1 MGLATLAVTEV
12 SHGTEQADGG
22 ALRGPDSA
30 GPEARVWAPEAS
42 NSAEADGNDS
52 LCHDTPDHTLRDTP
66 SDDAAAG
73 DALDA
78 TVELGADD
86 ALDATIELG
95 ADDEL
100 DATVELGDEIATL
113 AAHLHAATY
122 RLLTLIAEFDR
133 LRGWEPGGHR
143 SCAHWLAYRTGI
155 DLGAAR
161 EKVRAAR
168 ALVELPQISASMAQ
182 GELSFAKVRA
192 LTRVAKP
199 ESEGDLLELA
209 RCSTAAQLERTVR
222 AWRRL
227 SRWDEQELERM
238 RHRSRCFS
246 VFPDEEGMYLVR
258 GRLDPEVGAML
269 MRAVDAAS
277 DALFRAE
284 VSEEIEPKQRRAD
297 AVGLLAEQALAV
309 GFGSGGVQGAEA
321 EGENTGDGNEGM
333 TLEGEGMAG
342 GSEGAAGVGEG
353 TASVG
358 EGEADGVEG
367 TGAEGT
373 AAGVEGT
380 AVEDKRAA
388 DRKAAG
394 DIPPISGTRAERYQV
409 VLHVEAA
416 TLENESEPGRSE
428 LEDGTRVSAE
438 TSRRLSCDAS
448 VVRLGEGPDGS
459 ILDVGRKTRTIPP
472 ALRRALESR
481 DRGCRFPGCGLRFT
495 DAHHVRHWAD
505 GGETKLDNLVLLCR
519 FHHRLVHEEGYTVHF
534 PRGGRVNSP
543 NQRLYFLDP
552 RMRLLPDV
560 PPPAPPLPAP
570 LAPTPPAPPQ
580 PAEALVRANMARGVE
595 PDFRTSTARYRR
607 EDDVPQ
613 TIFIRALEALEG
625 RGRSPAGVPRAAC
638 S

>member
-1 MGLATLAVTEV
+1 MGLTTLAVTEV
-12 SHGTEQADGG
+12 SHGTEQANGW

-52 LCHDTPDHTLRDTP
+52 LCHGTPDHTPGDTP

-73 DALDA
+73 DA
-78 TVELGADD
+78 
-86 ALDATIELG
+86 
-95 ADDEL
+95 L

-155 DLGAAR
+155 DLGASR

-269 MRAVDAAS
+269 MRAVDAAG
-277 DALFRAE
+277 DALFRAD

-297 AVGLLAEQALAV
+297 AVGLLAERALAV

-342 GSEGAAGVGEG
+342 GSEG

-358 EGEADGVEG
+358 EGEADGAGGTEAEG
-367 TGAEGT
+367 TATGDKGTATGAEGT

-388 DRKAAG
+388 VEDKRAAGRKAVG
-394 DIPPISGTRAERYQV
+394 DTAPISGTRAERYQV

-416 TLENESEPGRSE
+416 TLENESELGRSE

-448 VVRLGEGPDGS
+448 VV
-459 ILDVGRKTRTIPP
+459 I
-472 ALRRALESR
+472 
-481 DRGCRFPGCGLRFT
+481 
-495 DAHHVRHWAD
+495 
-505 GGETKLDNLVLLCR
+505 
-519 FHHRLVHEEGYTVHF
+519 
-534 PRGGRVNSP
+534 
-543 NQRLYFLDP
+543 
-552 RMRLLPDV
+552 
-560 PPPAPPLPAP
+560 
-570 LAPTPPAPPQ
+570 
-580 PAEALVRANMARGVE
+580 
-595 PDFRTSTARYRR
+595 
-607 EDDVPQ
+607 
-613 TIFIRALEALEG
+613 
-625 RGRSPAGVPRAAC
+625 
-638 S
+638 